1 MRASG
6 GDRAYGECLLTCPLL
21 PFVGANR
28 NVSSTSIRDV
38 QLLGTKVTRRVEL
51 MRLKFVSGTVAPGAE
66 ICGNTR
72 AQIRGDY
79 VDAEG
84 AIVFAKGVRD
94 GPRRHRLGA
103 SRRFLLLER
112 PGQELGQGQEPRIS
126 ETMRRGSTPS
136 LRSFANA
143 STRRAKSGLPIRS
156 AHAVTT
162 DRPARRR

>member
-1 MRASG
+1 
-6 GDRAYGECLLTCPLL
+6 
-21 PFVGANR
+21 
-28 NVSSTSIRDV
+28 STSIRDV

-94 GPRRHRLGA
+94 GPRRHRLEA
-103 SRRFLLLER
+103 SRRFLLER
-112 PGQELGQGQEPRIS
+112 PGQEGGQGQEPGIS
-126 ETMRRGSTPS
+126 ETMRRGSTS
-136 LRSFANA
+136 RCAALRTHLPDARS
-143 STRRAKSGLPIRS
+143 RACRFGPFGDQLIGQRS
-156 AHAVTT
+156 VAEPVKF
-162 DRPARRR
+162 